1 MMVFFV
7 HVSIC
12 DGDICNKEFSMSLQ
26 ECLNLAKGI
35 HLNQATYRAP
45 H

>member
-7 HVSIC
+7 HVS
-12 DGDICNKEFSMSLQ
+12 DVCNKEFSMSLQ

-35 HLNQATYRAP
+35 HLNQATHRAEG
-45 H
+45 